1 MRIRLPETDS
11 YDTRPYSNL
20 KTGRA
25 GTDCPPA
32 SKVVYFSYNG
42 EFCILENFP
51 VWKTK
56 TQGVPEFWQ

>member
-1 MRIRLPETDS
+1 MR
-11 YDTRPYSNL
+11 TRPYSNL

-25 GTDCPPA
+25 GTDCPLA